1 MSRLLLVDDDNAFSR
16 MVSGFLKKQGYD
28 VETRANMKE
37 ALHALRTAHFDMLLL
52 DYRLPDGDGL
62 SILQQARK
70 DNPSIPA
77 LMMTSF
83 HDIRTAVKAIRT
95 GAFDYI
101 TKPVN
106 PDELLIA
113 LKEALSKPALI
124 TIDTPSVKS
133 PSPFVEGTSDVAQ
146 EMARAVNL
154 VAPTEMAVI
163 IQGESG
169 TGKENVARSIHRLSK
184 RTERQFVAV
193 DCGALSSELSAS
205 QLFGHIRGAFT
216 GADQAKM
223 GAFEFANGGTL
234 FLDEVGN
241 LHYEIQVKL
250 LRVLQEKSFSP
261 VGSNES
267 VHTDVRI
274 ICATNDDLLQSV
286 KDRKFR
292 EDLYHR
298 LNEFRIKT
306 PALRQRTEDF
316 GLFIDHFMH
325 QANVELGRNV
335 KRFSDDVM
343 NVFRNYDWPGNLREL
358 RNTVRRAVLLSR
370 TDIAGLDI
378 LPDEMTHER
387 STTSAP
393 THDPLNLKTA
403 QEVNEREMI
412 IQALRESKYNKS
424 EAARKLNIDRKTLY
438 SKMEKYNIED

>member
-37 ALHALRTAHFDMLLL
+37 ALHALNSSHFDMLLL

-70 DNPSIPA
+70 NDPSIPA

-113 LKEALSKPALI
+113 LKEALSKPTLI
-124 TIDTPSVKS
+124 SVETPSVT
-133 PSPFVEGTSDVAQ
+133 SPFVAGKSDVAL
-146 EMARAVNL
+146 EVTRAVNL

-163 IQGESG
+163 VQGESG
-169 TGKENVARSIHRLSK
+169 TGKENVARTIHRVSK
-184 RTERQFVAV
+184 RAQRQFVAV

-241 LHYEIQVKL
+241 LHYDIQVKL

-267 VHTDVRI
+267 IHTDVRI
-274 ICATNDDLLQSV
+274 VCATNDDLLQSV

-306 PALRQRTEDF
+306 PALRQRTEDL

-325 QANVELGRNV
+325 QANAELGRNV
-335 KRFSDDVM
+335 KRFSDEVM

-370 TDIAGLDI
+370 TDVAGLDI
-378 LPDEMTHER
+378 LPDEMTQDR
-387 STTSAP
+387 STP
-393 THDPLNLKTA
+393 QVLIHDPLNLKTV
-403 QEVNEREMI
+403 QEVTEREMI
-412 IQALRESKYNKS
+412 IQALRESKHNKS

-438 SKMEKYNIED
+438 SKIEKYNIEE

>member
-37 ALHALRTAHFDMLLL
+37 ALHALSSSHFDMLLL
-52 DYRLPDGDGL
+52 DYRLPDGDGI

-70 DNPSIPA
+70 NDPSIPA

-113 LKEALSKPALI
+113 LKEALSKPTLI
-124 TIDTPSVKS
+124 TVETPSIT
-133 PSPFVEGTSDVAQ
+133 SPFVEGKSDVAL
-146 EMARAVNL
+146 EVARAVNL

-163 IQGESG
+163 VQGESG
-169 TGKENVARSIHRLSK
+169 TGKENVARTIHRLSK
-184 RTERQFVAV
+184 RAQRQFVAV

-241 LHYEIQVKL
+241 LHYDIQVKL

-267 VHTDVRI
+267 IHTDVRI
-274 ICATNDDLLQSV
+274 VCATNDDLLQSV

-306 PALRQRTEDF
+306 PALRQRTEDL

-325 QANVELGRNV
+325 QANAELGRNV
-335 KRFSDDVM
+335 KQFSDEVM

-378 LPDEMTHER
+378 LPDEMTQDR
-387 STTSAP
+387 STAP
-393 THDPLNLKTA
+393 ASIHDPLNLKTA

-412 IQALRESKYNKS
+412 IQALRESKHNKS

-438 SKMEKYNIED
+438 SKIEKYNIDE